1 MKTNERIAVRAK
13 NTRINK
19 GLVRAY
25 DAHPAR
31 QLEGPREHTETI
43 AFDLSMAD
51 DEAGFNG
58 TSVEAWYAAARGAQ
72 WERFTQTFSKLREF
86 CRYTPREARRIRI
99 KARSV
104 FTGITLE

>member
-31 QLEGPREHTETI
+31 GPEPREYPETI
-43 AFDLSMAD
+43 DFDLSMAD
-51 DEAGFNG
+51 DEAGFDG
-58 TSVEAWYAAARGAQ
+58 GSVEAWYAAARGAN
-72 WERFTQTFSKLREF
+72 WERFTQTFAKIRQF
-86 CRYTPREARRIRI
+86 CRNTPREARRIRI